1 MTQVFKVSFWLP
13 PAMLGINCGWEQG
26 KWKQE
31 DQKEALGVDQMRGE
45 NDGSGLSEK
54 CPDLGY
60 VLKIQ
65 AKGLPAGLNV
75 KCAEKRKERGFEG

>member
-1 MTQVFKVSFWLP
+1 
-13 PAMLGINCGWEQG
+13 
-26 KWKQE
+26 
-31 DQKEALGVDQMRGE
+31 MRGE

-65 AKGLPAGLNV
+65 ARGLPAGLNV
-75 KCAEKRKERGFEG
+75 KCAEKRKETGFEG